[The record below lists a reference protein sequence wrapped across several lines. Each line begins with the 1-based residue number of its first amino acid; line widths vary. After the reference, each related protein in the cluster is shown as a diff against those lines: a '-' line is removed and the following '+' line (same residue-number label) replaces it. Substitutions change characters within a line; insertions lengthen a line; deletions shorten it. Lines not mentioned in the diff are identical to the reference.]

1 MLKRHEN
8 ALSDLLEQVAYEG
21 YGSVPKW
28 RITRWYGQE
37 RFSVGIRRDVRD
49 RWVDLATELPAIA
62 DKTLV
67 FAEVKGQIVL
77 MHDQVFFDEE
87 E

>member
-1 MLKRHEN
+1 M
-8 ALSDLLEQVAYEG
+8 A
-21 YGSVPKW
+21 
-28 RITRWYGQE
+28 
-37 RFSVGIRRDVRD
+37 F
-49 RWVDLATELPAIA
+49 LATELPAIA

-77 MHDQVFFDEE
+77 MHDQVFFNEE